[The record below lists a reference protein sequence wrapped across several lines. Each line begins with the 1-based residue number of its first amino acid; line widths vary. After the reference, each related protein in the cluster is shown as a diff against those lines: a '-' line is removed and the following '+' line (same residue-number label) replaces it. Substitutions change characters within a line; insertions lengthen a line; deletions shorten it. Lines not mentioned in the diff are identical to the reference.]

1 MGDKI
6 SLLVVAW
13 RFRAQEQAP
22 LRKGTTLSK
31 EMFLNHLYGGMDE
44 PELKFIDVFICKLGK
59 KFANASGGRDYI
71 ETVWGRGY
79 MLREPSE
86 VNERLTARSGF
97 RATIGSAATENRARM
112 DDDLKAFVSNTK
124 KAAASGDPSSTSRS
138 RRKAN
143 GDQRVS
149 DFLELIGGGLA
160 GALVL
165 GDLVAHLL
173 AFAQITQA
181 GALDRADMNENIR
194 AAIIGLDEAEALLTI
209 EPFHGADSHVIS
221 PNIVQKLARTRG
233 AGSID
238 VWKRSSAASFPK
250 QVQVVRPKIDRREIE
265 TRKAECNGKPPASV
279 PAALA
284 LNPEAV
290 SRR

>member
-1 MGDKI
+1 
-6 SLLVVAW
+6 
-13 RFRAQEQAP
+13 
-22 LRKGTTLSK
+22 
-31 EMFLNHLYGGMDE
+31 MD
-44 PELKFIDVFICKLGK
+44 V
-59 KFANASGGRDYI
+59 
-71 ETVWGRGY
+71 
-79 MLREPSE
+79 
-86 VNERLTARSGF
+86 
-97 RATIGSAATENRARM
+97 
-112 DDDLKAFVSNTK
+112 DLKALVSNTK
-124 KAAASGDPSSTSRS
+124 KGRRERRPFVYQPVAAES
-138 RRKAN
+138 N

-165 GDLVAHLL
+165 GDLVTHLL

-209 EPFHGADSHVIS
+209 EPFHGAGSHVIS
-221 PNIVQKLARTRG
+221 PNIVQKLARMRG

-250 QVQVVRPKIDRREIE
+250 QVQVVRPKIDRRKIE
-265 TRKAECNGKPPASV
+265 TRKAECNAKPPASV
-279 PAALA
+279 PDALA
-284 LNPEAV
+284 LNAEAV